1 MEGESQMRAFHSR
14 KQEVYEAVSVVVQTL
29 ERIEDLLN
37 QEVIGPSA
45 WHETCSRL
53 PVGYYSVTSLR
64 LRDNEPVLARVAR
77 QRRDA
82 FLLVTLS
89 NYLIVKPNEDA
100 WLTQQLQIAN
110 ADKRHIQR
118 AFKRSLGLLTIW
130 GYGGNADYR
139 PERDDV
145 AYNDYYIC
153 VCREVEYTF
162 VRQRVYKKGWGE
174 LKRSINRPVYRGKS

>member
-1 MEGESQMRAFHSR
+1 MDGESQMRAFHSR

-77 QRRDA
+77 QRRRVVDA
-82 FLLVTLS
+82 T
-89 NYLIVKPNEDA
+89 A
-100 WLTQQLQIAN
+100 AN
-110 ADKRHIQR
+110 CKCPSSVSWPA
-118 AFKRSLGLLTIW
+118 
-130 GYGGNADYR
+130 
-139 PERDDV
+139 
-145 AYNDYYIC
+145 
-153 VCREVEYTF
+153 
-162 VRQRVYKKGWGE
+162 
-174 LKRSINRPVYRGKS
+174 